1 MRIFQRVKESLL
13 IVGVFIGGKLI
24 KTGKR
29 TFGLKFLGLFPN
41 TSFFPNKNV
50 ILNF

>member
-1 MRIFQRVKESLL
+1 M
-13 IVGVFIGGKLI
+13 IVDVFIGGKLI

-29 TFGLKFLGLFPN
+29 TFGLKFLGLFPK
-41 TSFFPNKNV
+41 FFFSNKNV